1 MYSYRLPAYR
11 LCLRVLTAYQLT
23 VCVCVYLPL
32 TNLPSVFA
40 CTYRLPTYRVCF
52 RVLTAYQLTVC
63 VFVYLPLTSL
73 PSVFSCTYRLPTYRL
88 CLRVLTAYQLTVCVF
103 VYLPLTN
110 LPSVFSCTGSLIMDA
125 IPPLRGTSFPHR
137 GAFLLPFTTALA
149 LNKRV
154 DNFLQ
159 ARNTCLARAALII
172 APGFSAGQWVLS
184 RACDFLH
191 CKQVICYNRKP
202 TRRRDE
208 LYSLASK
215 IINTFLIFAGLELVP
230 ALLLGHDLIFSV
242 LSQCYFVL
250 ANRSSSFSSFF
261 KLTAAVTV

>member
-1 MYSYRLPAYR
+1 MFRCTYRLPAYR
-11 LCLRVLTAYQLT
+11 LCFRVLIPLTSLLSVVFPCTYRLPTYRVCFHVLTAYQLT
-23 VCVCVYLPL
+23 VCVFVYLP
-32 TNLPSVFA
+32 A
-40 CTYRLPTYRVCF
+40 YRVCF

-63 VFVYLPLTSL
+63 VS
-73 PSVFSCTYRLPTYRL
+73 
-88 CLRVLTAYQLTVCVF
+88 

-137 GAFLLPFTTALA
+137 GAFLLPFATALA

-159 ARNTCLARAALII
+159 ARNTCLACAALII
-172 APGFSAGQWVLS
+172 APGFSAGQRVLS
-184 RACDFLH
+184 QACDFLH
-191 CKQVICYNRKP
+191 CKQVIWYTRKP

-208 LYSLASK
+208 LCSLASK
-215 IINTFLIFAGLELVP
+215 IINTLITFAGLELVP
-230 ALLLGHDLIFSV
+230 VLLLGHGLIFFGFKSM
-242 LSQCYFVL
+242 LLRFGKPIFFL
-250 ANRSSSFSSFF
+250 FFLFFLF